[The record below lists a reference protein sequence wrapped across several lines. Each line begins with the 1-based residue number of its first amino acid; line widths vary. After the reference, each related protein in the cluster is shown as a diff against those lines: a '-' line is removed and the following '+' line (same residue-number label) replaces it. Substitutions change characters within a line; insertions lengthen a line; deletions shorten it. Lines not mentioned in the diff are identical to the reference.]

1 MNTRVEVHCVDYI
14 LSRIEA
20 ANHYSESL
28 ESEELDDEL
37 SELESLPD
45 ELELLAL
52 SLLVAPTAPPSRG
65 FSFLTV
71 FLPGVPE
78 AEAPVTAA
86 AAALASITFL
96 SDTSTFAA
104 PLTDGI
110 IGGISLTL
118 VGVFFGVAAG

>member
-14 LSRIEA
+14 LSCIEA

-65 FSFLTV
+65 FSVHTCAYISQYTHYTKWQ
-71 FLPGVPE
+71 PRP
-78 AEAPVTAA
+78 AHSH
-86 AAALASITFL
+86 ALIMY
-96 SDTSTFAA
+96 STFF
-104 PLTDGI
+104 D
-110 IGGISLTL
+110 SLL
-118 VGVFFGVAAG
+118 ARSARS